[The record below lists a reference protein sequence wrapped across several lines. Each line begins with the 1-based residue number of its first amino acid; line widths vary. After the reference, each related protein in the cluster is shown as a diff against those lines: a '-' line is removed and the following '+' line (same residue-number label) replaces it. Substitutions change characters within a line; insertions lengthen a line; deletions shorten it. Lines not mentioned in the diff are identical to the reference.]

1 MCIHTHTH
9 TYPHWQREA
18 ERGCRDRGGWIGDGE
33 TRDKKSQLSR
43 KLRTGSPL
51 PQPDGKKISQSE

>member
-1 MCIHTHTH
+1 MCAHTH

-18 ERGCRDRGGWIGDGE
+18 ERGCTDRGGWMGDGE
-33 TRDKKSQLSR
+33 TRDKKRKSQLSS

-51 PQPDGKKISQSE
+51 PQPDGKKIIQSK